1 MSHRDHLR
9 TLRKL
14 RIVREDNESGEA
26 TRIVTMATLVSTDGL
41 ASRRNEHD
49 LVVVDVRWEPNVP
62 EAGINAY
69 CSGHIPG
76 AVFFDLDMDLSD
88 RTDLS
93 RGRHPLPDPEQFA
106 MTLARAG
113 IGKHTRLIVY
123 DDKAGSLA
131 VRLWWM
137 MRWLGGPEAA
147 LLDGGFTK
155 WTREGRPVEVGRGR
169 DRMPTMKPLR
179 PDLNPALV
187 ASLDDV
193 ETGASGQRLLL
204 DARAPERYRGE
215 VEPIDS
221 RAGHI
226 PGAVNAP
233 WLENLSGGPDQTFQ
247 SPQALRK
254 HFESLGVDHRRDVVC
269 YCGSGVTSCHD
280 IFALELAGFPGARLC
295 PGSWSE
301 WIVRHP

>member
-1 MSHRDHLR
+1 
-9 TLRKL
+9 
-14 RIVREDNESGEA
+14 
-26 TRIVTMATLVSTDGL
+26 MATLISTDKL
-41 ASRRNEHD
+41 ASQLNDHN
-49 LVVVDVRWEPNVP
+49 LVVVDVRWESNAP
-62 EAGINAY
+62 EGGVNAY

-76 AVFFDLDMDLSD
+76 AIFFDLDMDLSD
-88 RTDLS
+88 RTDLR
-93 RGRHPLPDPEQFA
+93 RGRHPLPDPQKFM

-113 IGKHTRLIVY
+113 IGRQTNLIVY

-137 MRWLGGPEAA
+137 MRWLGGPEAV

-155 WTREGRPVEVGRGR
+155 WTLEGRPVEMGRGR
-169 DRMPTMKPLR
+169 KIRTAIEPL
-179 PDLNPALV
+179 PPNVNQSLI
-187 ASLDDV
+187 ASIDDV
-193 ETGASGQRLLL
+193 ETGTNGQQLLL
-204 DARAPERYRGE
+204 DARAPERYRGD

-233 WLENLSGGPDQTFQ
+233 WTENLSGGTDQTFK
-247 SPQALRK
+247 SPQELRK
-254 HFESLGVDHRRDVVC
+254 RFESLGANRQREIIC
-269 YCGSGVTSCHD
+269 SCGSGVTACHD
-280 IFALELAGFPGARLC
+280 IFALELAGFPQARLY